1 VKNTKQERPEKIP
14 PDANADVPDPAKE
27 ASENKTPVTF
37 PLPQE
42 AKEPLTSPV
51 PEAGKEQL
59 AQNVQVAPH
68 LPELLAGVAI
78 PVEEEERAKEQKSLD
93 HTIHGL
99 LIVGLAI
106 SVALMLVGLFLDLI
120 LRRVIPTTIPNPREV
135 FSRVISIRP
144 SGFLSLGL
152 LVLIATP
159 VVRVVGSFIA
169 FVYERDWR
177 YAGITFV
184 VMVVVL
190 LSILI
195 GRG

>member
-1 VKNTKQERPEKIP
+1 VKNTKQERPQKIP
-14 PDANADVPDPAKE
+14 PDANEHVPELAKE
-27 ASENKTPVTF
+27 ESENKTPVTF

-42 AKEPLTSPV
+42 AKEPLASTV
-51 PEAGKEQL
+51 PETGKEQL
-59 AQNVQVAPH
+59 AQNVQVEPH
-68 LPELLAGVAI
+68 LPDLLAGVAI

-93 HTIHGL
+93 QTIHGL

-106 SVALMLVGLFLDLI
+106 SVTLMLVGLFLDLI
-120 LRRVIPTTIPNPREV
+120 FRRVIPTTITNPREV

-159 VVRVVGSFIA
+159 VVRVIGSFIA